1 MSNMDKIWE
10 EGFLLGDVFF
20 DCYELSMSK
29 ESLRLMGLCT
39 KADLAGDSF
48 NNRNSLFVLI
58 ITGGWS
64 IALPNFV

>member
-1 MSNMDKIWE
+1 
-10 EGFLLGDVFF
+10 
-20 DCYELSMSK
+20 
-29 ESLRLMGLCT
+29 MGLCT